1 MTAAYAFCAGVFGSI
16 YVSTY
21 DEKGSVIVLI
31 AAIMSA
37 LGAVLHLDLHK

>member
-1 MTAAYAFCAGVFGSI
+1 MAIAYALCAGVFGSI

-31 AAIMSA
+31 ATIMSA
-37 LGAVLHLDLHK
+37 LGTALHLDLNE